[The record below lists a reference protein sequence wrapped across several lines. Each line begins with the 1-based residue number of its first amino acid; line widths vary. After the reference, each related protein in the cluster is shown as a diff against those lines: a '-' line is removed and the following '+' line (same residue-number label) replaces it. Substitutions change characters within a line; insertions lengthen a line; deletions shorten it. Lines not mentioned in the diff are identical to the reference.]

1 MDKNK
6 KDKLNRAKRCA
17 QIIGIVCFVIVMAAG
32 TVIGALYFLRP
43 QFSAQENRMLE
54 EFPEITVE
62 SVIEGEFF
70 EDLSTWYAD
79 TYPFREELMSVDK
92 AIEEAYGIRTTM
104 VIGNG
109 TKTADEI
116 PDIEKALAEKEARK
130 QAEQAEARNMEP
142 EVKYEVAEAQKGDR
156 KTNEAP
162 DEPEVPAVIEDSEEP
177 EEPKEPEE
185 PQTQEEIDKGI
196 LELEEAIREQIQ
208 DGLYVDG
215 GKGFTRYYF
224 SKNADRYIEL
234 VSNVADKLEG
244 ETTVYNILI
253 PNSTPVSQDKTTVD
267 GLECSDEELAIAY
280 YYAMMS
286 DNVHTVDGFS
296 TLFNH
301 RDEYLYFRTDHHW
314 TQLGAYYVYRELMKD
329 KGYIPHDISYY
340 DVIDQGPFLGTYY
353 STSKSKEMKNNP
365 DNVISYVPRGTNDL
379 TYYDKSKVAHKWN
392 VVCDYSKKGIETK
405 YWCYIGSDQPYAEIE
420 NPQITNGSSVVLVK
434 ESFGNCFAPFLVDH
448 YQHVYI
454 VDYRYYYGD
463 ILKLVEEKK
472 PDDLI
477 ILNNISIISADKIMN
492 WLIKGFDGE

>member
-1 MDKNK
+1 MKNDKN
-6 KDKLNRAKRCA
+6 DKLNKAKRIA

-32 TVIGALYFLRP
+32 TVIGCLYFLRP
-43 QFSAQENRMLE
+43 EFSSQENRMLE
-54 EFPEITVE
+54 EFPEATAE
-62 SVIEGEFF
+62 SVVEGEFF
-70 EDLSTWYAD
+70 DGLSTWYAD

-92 AIEEAYGIRTTM
+92 AIEDAYGIRTTM
-104 VIGNG
+104 VIGTT

-130 QAEQAEARNMEP
+130 QAEQEAALKEEPAEET
-142 EVKYEVAEAQKGDR
+142 EAADDPIKESELETD
-156 KTNEAP
+156 TT
-162 DEPEVPAVIEDSEEP
+162 EEP
-177 EEPKEPEE
+177 EEPAVTEENDEPEE
-185 PQTQEEIDKGI
+185 PQTQEEIDRGI

-215 GKGFTRYYF
+215 GKGYTRYYF
-224 SKNADRYIEL
+224 SKNADRYIDL
-234 VSNVADKLEG
+234 VSSVADKLEG
-244 ETTVYNILI
+244 QTTVYNILI
-253 PNSTPVSQDKTTVD
+253 PNSTPVSQDKVVD

-286 DNVHTVDGFS
+286 DNVHTVDSFS
-296 TLFNH
+296 TLFDH

-314 TQLGAYYVYRELMKD
+314 TQLGAYYVYREFMKQ

-340 DVIDQGPFLGTYY
+340 DVIDQGEFLGTYY
-353 STSKSKEMKNNP
+353 STSKSKEMRKNP

-379 TYYDKSKVAHKWN
+379 TYYDKNKVAHKWN

-420 NPQITNGSSVVLVK
+420 NPQITNGSSVILVK

-454 VDYRYYYGD
+454 VDYRYYYDD

-472 PDDLI
+472 PNDLV
-477 ILNNISIISADKIMN
+477 ILNNISIIGADKIMN